1 MPSSRA
7 STVYGR
13 CSMAGNTLYNAQFLD
28 HAQNPDYKYQM
39 DDATYVHE
47 GINPSCGDE
56 LTFSVRLADD
66 GTIEEA
72 AFTGSGCAISQASA
86 DMMSDLMVDKTP
98 AEAIELCELFKRMI
112 RGEETDAELLEDR
125 LDEAAMLSDIAHM
138 PARVKCAELAWR
150 TLQEML
156 ENNGLGATATVT
168 VHVACDHDHED

>member
-1 MPSSRA
+1 
-7 STVYGR
+7 
-13 CSMAGNTLYNAQFLD
+13 MAVNPLYNAQFID
-28 HAQNPDYKYQM
+28 HAQHPDYKYQM
-39 DDATYVHE
+39 DDPTMSHE

-72 AFTGSGCAISQASA
+72 AFVGSGCAISQASA

-98 AEAIELCELFKRMI
+98 QEAIELCELFKRMI
-112 RGEETDAELLEDR
+112 RGEETDVDLLEEQ
-125 LDEAAMLSDIAHM
+125 LDEAAMLRDIAHM

-156 ENNGLGATATVT
+156 EQNGVAGTVT
-168 VHVACDHDHED
+168 ASVSAACDHDHTHDEEGA

>member
-1 MPSSRA
+1 
-7 STVYGR
+7 
-13 CSMAGNTLYNAQFLD
+13 MAVNPLYNAQFID
-28 HAQNPDYKYQM
+28 HAQHPDYKYQM
-39 DDATYVHE
+39 DDPTMSHE

-72 AFTGSGCAISQASA
+72 AFVGSGCAISQASA

-98 AEAIELCELFKRMI
+98 QEAIELCELFKRMI
-112 RGEETDAELLEDR
+112 RGEETDVEMLEEQ
-125 LDEAAMLSDIAHM
+125 LDEAAMLRDIAHM

-156 ENNGLGATATVT
+156 EENGVAGTMTATVNA
-168 VHVACDHDHED
+168 ACDHDHAHDGEDA

>member
-1 MPSSRA
+1 
-7 STVYGR
+7 
-13 CSMAGNTLYNAQFLD
+13 MAANPLNPLYNAQFID
-28 HAQNPDYKYQM
+28 HAQHPDYKYQM
-39 DDATYVHE
+39 DDPTMSHE

-72 AFTGSGCAISQASA
+72 AFVGSGCAISQASA

-98 AEAIELCELFKRMI
+98 QQAIELCELFKRMI
-112 RGEETDAELLEDR
+112 RGEETDVDLLEEQ
-125 LDEAAMLSDIAHM
+125 LDEAAMLRDIAHM

-156 ENNGLGATATVT
+156 EQNGVAGTMTASVNA
-168 VHVACDHDHED
+168 ACDHDHAHDGEGA